1 MSKVK
6 ISGITNYDDALDAT
20 NLGADFLEFCFIK
33 DSSKKVS
40 DKLASE
46 IVSKLPP
53 FVCAVGV
60 FANEEEKII
69 AKIIK
74 KCSLKN
80 VQLNGNESPEFCQ
93 NLRSGCG
100 VKVFKRF
107 KIDDENSLLQLQ
119 AYAASVDFFVLDAS
133 YSENEIL
140 KHKYELILKAAEYK
154 VPIFISGGI
163 SVDDVKEA
171 IEKAVPYGIDGGSE
185 LERLPKRKDYDKM
198 NAFIRYGHGLK

>member
-20 NLGADFLEFCFIK
+20 NLGADFLGFCFIK
-33 DSSKKVS
+33 DNPKKVS
-40 DKLASE
+40 DKLAAE

-53 FVCAVGV
+53 FVCAVGI
-60 FANEEEKII
+60 FADEEEKII

-74 KCSLKN
+74 KCNLKN

-93 NLRSGCG
+93 NLRSSCS

-119 AYAASVDFFVLDAS
+119 AYAANVDYFVLDAS
-133 YSENEIL
+133 YTENEIL
-140 KHKYELILKAAEYK
+140 KHKYELVLKAADYK

-163 SVDDVKEA
+163 SVDDIKDA
-171 IEKAVPYGIDGGSE
+171 IEKAAPYGIDGGSK